1 MAERAFSERSG
12 EMVRRGSTRDW
23 TRGQAA
29 PNNAEIQAFVDKI
42 SRLMDTAFEV
52 PGLGWR
58 FGFDALVG
66 LIPGIGD
73 LATTLVSLYLL
84 LLASRTGLPRITL
97 ARMGLNV
104 AIDMVGG
111 SLPLV
116 GDLFD
121 VWWKSNQKNAALFRE
136 RLAAAPYETP
146 RAKASDWIFVGG
158 MIVALI
164 GLFAA
169 VIAVATLI
177 VAAVWNAV
185 AGIRG

>member
-1 MAERAFSERSG
+1 MVERAFSESSG
-12 EMVRRGSTRDW
+12 GIVRRGSTRHW
-23 TRGQAA
+23 ARGQAA
-29 PNNAEIQAFVDKI
+29 PNTAEIQAFVEKI

-116 GDLFD
+116 GDIFD
-121 VWWKSNQKNAALFRE
+121 VWWKSNQKNAALLRE

-177 VAAVWNAV
+177 VAAVWNLV
-185 AGIRG
+185 RG

>member
-1 MAERAFSERSG
+1 MAERVFSDG
-12 EMVRRGSTRDW
+12 GGIVRRAPSRDW
-23 TRGQAA
+23 TRGQSAA
-29 PNNAEIQAFVDKI
+29 DTAEIQAFVERI

-66 LIPGIGD
+66 LIPGVGD

-116 GDLFD
+116 GDIFD
-121 VWWKSNQKNAALFRE
+121 VWWKSNQKNAALLRE
-136 RLAAAPYETP
+136 RLAAAPHESR
-146 RAKASDWIFVGG
+146 RAKASDWIFVGA
-158 MIVALI
+158 MILALVV
-164 GLFAA
+164 LFAA
-169 VIAVATLI
+169 IIALATFIVAT
-177 VAAVWNAV
+177 VWNAV
-185 AGIRG
+185 RG

>member
-1 MAERAFSERSG
+1 
-12 EMVRRGSTRDW
+12 
-23 TRGQAA
+23 A
-29 PNNAEIQAFVDKI
+29 PESAEIQAFVEKL

-58 FGFDALVG
+58 FGFDAIVG
-66 LIPGIGD
+66 LIPGVGD

-116 GDLFD
+116 GDIFD
-121 VWWKSNQKNAALFRE
+121 VWWKSNQKNAALLRE
-136 RLAAAPYETP
+136 RLAAAPSESR
-146 RAKASDWIFVGG
+146 RAKASDWIFVGA
-158 MIVALI
+158 MILALI
-164 GLFAA
+164 VLFAA
-169 VIAVATLI
+169 VIALATLI
-177 VAAVWNAV
+177 VAAVWNGV
-185 AGIRG
+185 RAGLGG